1 MCAESHI
8 HAWHTKYARGTYTH
22 TDKNTNT
29 PAQIVVHTIGCDVII
44 ENLFSEKDS
53 SDYDQSQAFL
63 ATLH

>member
-1 MCAESHI
+1 MQDMQDAHV
-8 HAWHTKYARGTYTH
+8 HTHSGTEHTH
-22 TDKNTNT
+22 TNT
-29 PAQIVVHTIGCDVII
+29 PTRVQIVDVTK

>member
-1 MCAESHI
+1 MCAESRK
-8 HAWHTKYARGTYTH
+8 HARPAKYTKCTHAHTLV
-22 TDKNTNT
+22 
-29 PAQIVVHTIGCDVII
+29 QIAVQTIGRDVII

>member
-1 MCAESHI
+1 MHEHI
-8 HAWHTKYARGTYTH
+8 
-22 TDKNTNT
+22 NT
-29 PAQIVVHTIGCDVII
+29 PVHTLFQMIGCDVII

>member
-1 MCAESHI
+1 MHDAHM
-8 HAWHTKYARGTYTH
+8 HTCDVHMRTH
-22 TDKNTNT
+22 TQTHTHTHT
-29 PAQIVVHTIGCDVII
+29 PVQIVDVII